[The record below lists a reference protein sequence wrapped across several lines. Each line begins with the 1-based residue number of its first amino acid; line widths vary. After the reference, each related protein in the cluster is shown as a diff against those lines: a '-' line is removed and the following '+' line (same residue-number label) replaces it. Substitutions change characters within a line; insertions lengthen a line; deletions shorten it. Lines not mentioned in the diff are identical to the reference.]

1 MTDFRD
7 EAIKE
12 GKEQKNYPITQ
23 IAISCNQAM
32 AKGATV
38 HQKWTCLNPLCG
50 ARQTMETP
58 NTLYTSGK
66 CEECNQV
73 SPIEECNFTAIFAA
87 GSNVDDVMSFIKDI
101 T

>member
-1 MTDFRD
+1 MTQFKD

-23 IAISCNQAM
+23 IAISCNEAM
-32 AKGATV
+32 AKGAIV
-38 HQKWTCLNPLCG
+38 HQKWTCLNPNCG
-50 ARQTMETP
+50 ARQTMEVP
-58 NTLYTSGK
+58 NTLFTSGK
-66 CEECNQV
+66 CEECNEI

-87 GSNVDDVMSFIKDI
+87 GSNVDDIMSFIKDI